1 MTTLTTLT
9 GTEKQITWANEIRD
23 AHLAAIDEAVV
34 YMQSKIDARVESGQA
49 VAEPA
54 IATQSGV
61 VSLRSWFVAQTEAAW
76 WVNNRECLLRVGQAS
91 SNYSTLRGIVA
102 CRRFR
107 LKPIAF

>member
-1 MTTLTTLT
+1 M
-9 GTEKQITWANEIRD
+9 
-23 AHLAAIDEAVV
+23 
-34 YMQSKIDARVESGQA
+34 
-49 VAEPA
+49 
-54 IATQSGV
+54 
-61 VSLRSWFVAQTEAAW
+61 SLRSWFVAQTEAAW